1 MNRFSAPISIGG
13 AIAAA
18 VLLSLSASN
27 GAAAPQAL
35 SHPSGGGFSGT
46 VQPFLTDNCLACHSA
61 AMSIGGLN
69 IEGYSDFASIE
80 KDRDHWDVILSKIE
94 NHEMPPPGS
103 PRPDPAA
110 VKAVTEWLHAE
121 FKRQDQLIQ
130 PDPGEITARRLNRAE
145 YNNTVRDLLGVD
157 FQPADDFP
165 QDDSGYGFDNNGDVL
180 SLSPSLMEKYLTAA
194 EKIAR
199 AALYGSDVAEPTIA
213 HYQPNLRRPMP
224 PATYEGYD
232 ETGRSLPSAFNG
244 FHHFPADAEYLF
256 KVTLNGARPGGA
268 DPVTLA
274 VWVDG
279 KQIQQFE
286 IEPPGMEG
294 ESRQFRTRISK
305 GEHLLS
311 VSFLKQFEGLPPV
324 FRAPN
329 PAGYRPKDL
338 NEDGTPKPLGEIP
351 QTSVAGRVEALDIG
365 GPFDAKPEPPTESL
379 SKIFVCG
386 HLDGNHNESCP
397 RTILSAV
404 ARRAYR
410 RPVAPK
416 EVDALVG
423 LYDQV
428 RANGDSF
435 NEAIAVPLQ
444 YVLSSPDFLFRIE
457 KSAPTQAAANI
468 RPVGQFDL
476 ASRLSYFLWSSM
488 PDEELLRAAEQG
500 KLGEPEALE
509 AQVRRM
515 LQDSKSDAL
524 VDNFAGQWLLL
535 RNIDAVNPEW
545 TRFLFD
551 DLLRMSMKR
560 ETELFLSDII
570 REDRSITR
578 IIDANYAFL
587 NDRLANFYGIRG
599 VRGPEFRR
607 VDLTGNPQRG
617 GLLTQAS
624 VLTVSSYATRTSP
637 VLRGK
642 WILENILNTPPPPPP
657 PNVPELDA
665 AEAGATMSLRQRLEA
680 HRANPICASCHS
692 RMDPLG
698 FSLENYNA
706 IGEWREKDGEFPI
719 DASGELPDGTTFEGP
734 EGLKAVLLSNP
745 ELFARAVADKLLTYA
760 LGRGLERFDKP
771 ALDSIVNQAQAEDYR
786 FSSIV
791 MGIVGSMP
799 FQMERAGQPAGA
811 EGTAIAK
818 GELR

>member
-1 MNRFSAPISIGG
+1 MIHTR
-13 AIAAA
+13 AATTA
-18 VLLSLSASN
+18 SRVLSLALLFLAV
-27 GAAAPQAL
+27 AAGAPQAA
-35 SHPSGGGFSGT
+35 GDEFT
-46 VQPFLTDNCLACHSA
+46 ATIQPFLTKNCLTCHSA
-61 AMSIGGLN
+61 AVAIGGLN
-69 IEGYSDFASIE
+69 LEDYQDFGSIE
-80 KDRDHWDVILSKIE
+80 KSRDHWDLILSKIE
-94 NHEMPPPGS
+94 THQMPPPGS
-103 PRPDPAA
+103 PRPNTED
-110 VKAVTEWLHAE
+110 VKAVTEWLQAE
-121 FKRQDQLIQ
+121 FERQDQLIP
-130 PDPGEITARRLNRAE
+130 PDPGKITARRLNRAE

-157 FQPADDFP
+157 FKPADDFP

-194 EKIAR
+194 ENITR
-199 AALYGSDVAEPTIA
+199 AALYGAEEVEPTIV

-244 FHHFPADAEYLF
+244 FHDFPADAEYLL
-256 KVTLNGARPGGA
+256 KITLNGARPGGS

-279 KQIQQFE
+279 KQIQQFV
-286 IEPPGMEG
+286 IEPPNMEG
-294 ESRQFRTRISK
+294 ESRQFRTLISK
-305 GEHLLS
+305 GQHLLS
-311 VSFLKQFEGLPPV
+311 VSFLNQFEGLPPV

-329 PAGYRPKDL
+329 PSGYRPKDL
-338 NEDGTPKPLGEIP
+338 NEDGTPKPLGKIP

-365 GPFDAKPEPPTESL
+365 GPFDAIPEPPTERL

-386 HLDGNHNESCP
+386 HLDGGHNESCP
-397 RTILSAV
+397 RTILSDF

-416 EVDALVG
+416 EVDTLVQ
-423 LYDQV
+423 LYNRV
-428 RANGDSF
+428 RENGDSF
-435 NEAIAVPLQ
+435 SEAIAVPLQ

-457 KSAPTQAAANI
+457 KSAPAQNAAANI
-468 RPVGQFDL
+468 RPVSQFDL

-488 PDEELLRAAEQG
+488 PDEELFRTAEQG
-500 KLGEPEALE
+500 KLREPKVLE

-515 LQDSKSDAL
+515 LQDPKSDAL
-524 VDNFAGQWLLL
+524 IDNFVGQWLLL

-570 REDRSITR
+570 RKDRSLMR
-578 IIDANYAFL
+578 IIDAKYTFL
-587 NDRLANFYGIRG
+587 NDRLARFYGIRG
-599 VRGPEFRR
+599 VSGPEFRR

-642 WILENILNTPPPPPP
+642 WILGNILNTPPPPPP

-680 HRANPICASCHS
+680 HRANPICASCHG

-698 FSLENYNA
+698 FSLENYDA

-734 EGLKAVLLSNP
+734 EGLKSVVLSNP

-771 ALDSIVNQAQAEDYR
+771 ALDGIVNQARAEDYR

-791 MGIVGSMP
+791 LGIVGSMP
-799 FQMERAGQPAGA
+799 FQMKRAGQPAGA
-811 EGTAIAK
+811 EGTAIAQ
-818 GELR
+818 GE